1 MTNIIK
7 NGLEE
12 VNTSIGQ
19 LLEAINNKADL
30 DASNISGSSFE
41 SFIENKFNEIL
52 ASIDYVIESK
62 LPTDDDPS
70 WYRLYKSGWIEQG
83 GKITTTSVATVTFT
97 KQLNNLSYIPYLT
110 VGETSEA
117 DVWGDKPTVITS
129 SLTTSSM
136 KIYLNPRSGGYPT
149 RTVWWQVSG
158 QSA

>member
-62 LPTDDDPS
+62 TPTDDDPS

-83 GKITTTSVATVTFT
+83 GMNYV
-97 KQLNNLSYIPYLT
+97 NNASDGQTIPLIKTMDNTHYHIILT
-110 VGETSEA
+110 AGAWASTWSGEA
-117 DVWGDKPTVITS
+117 MMRAPTNGRTINDFIYQGGQNNS
-129 SLTTSSM
+129 SGI
-136 KIYLNPRSGGYPT
+136 IY
-149 RTVWWQVSG
+149 WQVSG

>member
-52 ASIDYVIESK
+52 ASIDYVIETK
-62 LPTDDDPS
+62 LPTEEDPS
-70 WYRLYKSGWIEQG
+70 WYRLYKSGWVEQG
-83 GKITTTSVATVTFT
+83 GAFIQSTDGNYRNITVTFPKSFATENYNVQVTTKWYSDTGNGTNYYNNPTTTSV
-97 KQLNNLSYIPYLT
+97 
-110 VGETSEA
+110 
-117 DVWGDKPTVITS
+117 VINVCG
-129 SLTTSSM
+129 
-136 KIYLNPRSGGYPT
+136 YGGNWYAC
-149 RTVWWQVSG
+149 G
-158 QSA
+158 MSAI